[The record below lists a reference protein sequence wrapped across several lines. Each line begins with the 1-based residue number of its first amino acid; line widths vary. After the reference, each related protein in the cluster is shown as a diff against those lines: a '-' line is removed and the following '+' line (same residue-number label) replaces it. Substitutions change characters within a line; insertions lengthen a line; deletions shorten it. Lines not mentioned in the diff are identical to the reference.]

1 MSRRFVL
8 AGLGLVAAAATLVP
22 STAEAGRR
30 CGHGWHGPCR
40 GYVYARPYP
49 YYAAPPVVVYRP
61 PPAVVYAPPPV
72 VYAPPPVVYAPP
84 MLSLG
89 VNIPLR

>member
-1 MSRRFVL
+1 MSRRLIL
-8 AGLGLVAAAATLVP
+8 AGLGLVAAAATLAP
-22 STAEAGRR
+22 SAAEAGRR
-30 CGHGWHGPCR
+30 CGYGWHRCG

-49 YYAAPPVVVYRP
+49 YYAPPPVVVYQR
-61 PPAVVYAPPPV
+61 PAVVYAPPPPV
-72 VYAPPPVVYAPP
+72 VYAPPPVVYGPP